1 VLVASCGQ
9 EMNAYNQRSRISFM
23 IAADTSTLSVLSLVL
38 IVVSPCV
45 IELDLNMG
53 LVSIPVVSALD
64 CLGIITDN

>member
-1 VLVASCGQ
+1 
-9 EMNAYNQRSRISFM
+9 MNAYNQRSRISFM